1 MEPNRCRTSGR
12 RSRAAFALVILLSSA
27 GAYAEEPA
35 PAEPNPAPAEA
46 KSKKTA
52 AETDAWFD
60 LRFYGIDFGRSVLME
75 SFPALGRLEILTESG
90 GGIIGRNYYRLPDG
104 SRRAEP
110 ERWPGFGAPTSEAA
124 LRSLAADIWLRL
136 TQFLDE
142 GERFRAFAFARSR
155 IESNLAS
162 DADVTPALFTAA
174 RRESAGTFENS
185 IGIGA
190 GYSSVKKPAGSWSR
204 EGLSADLCYELSLDL
219 FPSDLSTAFVHE
231 VSGELSGFL
240 PLYSSDRM
248 RLTLREHVLASALLG
263 AYIPEARLSSL
274 GGNRYLPYWALGG
287 IVRGVPDNA
296 CDGRLK
302 AANNLELALTLPQVF
317 KGFAVPTLAAFVD
330 AGIADDGAF
339 NPDPGTFRLTAGAYI
354 TVEVFG
360 FNVFGGAAINVLSGW
375 FGPILGVGAHF

>member
-1 MEPNRCRTSGR
+1 MKLNRYRISGLL
-12 RSRAAFALVILLSSA
+12 SRAAFALFFLLAST

-35 PAEPNPAPAEA
+35 QAVAPPAPAEA
-46 KSKKTA
+46 KPEKTA

-60 LRFYGIDFGRSVLME
+60 LRFYGIDFGRTVLME
-75 SFPALGRLEILTESG
+75 SFPSLGRLEILTESG

-110 ERWPGFGAPTSEAA
+110 ERWPGLGAPTSEAA

-136 TQFLDE
+136 TQFIDE

-155 IESNLAS
+155 IESNLAA
-162 DADVTPALFTAA
+162 DADVTPSLFAAA

-185 IGIGA
+185 IGVGA
-190 GYSSVKKPAGSWSR
+190 GFSSMKKPAGSWSR

-231 VSGELSGFL
+231 VSGEFSGFFT
-240 PLYSSDRM
+240 LYSSDRV
-248 RLTLREHVLASALLG
+248 RLALREHVLASALLG
-263 AYIPEARLSSL
+263 AYVPEARLSSL

-302 AANNLELALTLPQVF
+302 AADNLELALTLPKIL
-317 KGFAVPTLAAFVD
+317 KGFAIPTLAAFVD

-339 NPDPGTFRLTAGAYI
+339 NPDPGTFRLTTGAYLN
-354 TVEVFG
+354 VEVFG
-360 FNVFGGAAINVLSGW
+360 FNVFGGAAVNVLSGW